1 MLLLTL
7 RTSLQLKM
15 LTLLVTGYVFGDKI
29 LKNLI
34 QSPRPEGSCK
44 TTFGMPSSHMTV
56 MTLYALELWMRSK
69 KTQKMFLLFMVVV
82 QAIARV

>member
-1 MLLLTL
+1 
-7 RTSLQLKM
+7 M
-15 LTLLVTGYVFGDKI
+15 LTLMFTGYMFGDKI

-56 MTLYALELWMRSK
+56 ITLYAL
-69 KTQKMFLLFMVVV
+69 
-82 QAIARV
+82 